1 MHRLL
6 FFLFFLSLLC
16 TSVRAQKS
24 QDLRQD
30 EAFFN
35 QQSQLYQRWLDKAGF
50 GQYFRFRELD
60 VQEKRLDLYLEF
72 LSDDLDLIINQWNT
86 AKERFEDGSG
96 LTLEQ
101 QLFYKATGLMEVRQ
115 GLVSVQLYDTY
126 DLRKTPLF
134 SRAIYF
140 EDGVVKT
147 EESNPKSKID
157 KINLSPSMISGGKS
171 GSVAEFRKQYNKAFV
186 FDCIANFA
194 RERFTKT
201 LCIDRKP
208 EIRILEDQEVLRF
221 EVIDLCKEVL
231 KNENST
237 ICGWLKTLG
246 YDCNWAKRELLTFTT
261 THENTVDG
269 IRVKIELDGKI
280 GSGFYANVSRGG
292 YISMEVDRDKELE
305 NYADELAIEIRK
317 MLEKCQN

>member
-1 MHRLL
+1 MHR
-6 FFLFFLSLLC
+6 FLLSLLLLLFLC
-16 TSVRAQKS
+16 TCVRAQKS

-35 QQSQLYQRWLDKAGF
+35 QQALVYQKWLDKAGL
-50 GQYFRFRELD
+50 GQYFKLRELD

-72 LSDDLDLIINQWNT
+72 RSDSLELIINQWT
-86 AKERFEDGSG
+86 TVKERFERTSG

-101 QLFYKATGLMEVRQ
+101 QLFYKATSLMEVRQ
-115 GLVSVQLYDTY
+115 GIMSVQLYDTY

-140 EDGVVKT
+140 EDGKVKT
-147 EESNPKSKID
+147 ETSDPKSKID
-157 KINLSPSMISGGKS
+157 KINLSPSMISGGKTVS
-171 GSVAEFRKQYNKAFV
+171 AADFRKEYEKAFV
-186 FDCIANFA
+186 FGCIANFA
-194 RERFTKT
+194 KERFGRDVC
-201 LCIDRKP
+201 LDRNP
-208 EIRILEDQEVLRF
+208 EVRILEDQEVLRF
-221 EVIDLCKEVL
+221 EVLDLCKEVL
-231 KNENST
+231 KDENST
-237 ICGWLKTLG
+237 ICGWLNAFG
-246 YDCNWAKRELLTFTT
+246 YDCNWAKRELLTFTV

-269 IRVKIELDGKI
+269 IRITVELDGKI

-292 YISMEVDRDKELE
+292 YVSMEVDRDTELE

>member
-1 MHRLL
+1 MYRLFLALL
-6 FFLFFLSLLC
+6 FLTFLC
-16 TSVRAQKS
+16 TSIHAQKS

-35 QQSQLYQRWLDKAGF
+35 EQAKTYQKWLDKSGL

-60 VQEKRLDLYLEF
+60 VQEKRLDVYLEF
-72 LSDDLDLIINQWNT
+72 HSNDLDSIINQWNT
-86 AKERFEDGSG
+86 VKELFERTSI
-96 LTLEQ
+96 LNLEQ
-101 QLFYKATGLMEVRQ
+101 QLFYKATSLMEVRQ

-140 EDGVVKT
+140 DEGRVQT

-157 KINLSPSMISGGKS
+157 EIDLDSSMISGGKQIS
-171 GSVAEFRKQYNKAFV
+171 KAEFRKQYNKQFV
-186 FDCIANFA
+186 FACIADFV
-194 RERFTKT
+194 RERFTKAV
-201 LCIDRKP
+201 CIDRTP
-208 EIRILEDQEVLRF
+208 EVRILEDQDVLRF

-231 KNENST
+231 KDENST
-237 ICGWLKTLG
+237 ICGWLNTVG
-246 YDCNWAKRELLTFTT
+246 YDCNWAKRELLTFTIA
-261 THENTVDG
+261 HENTVEG
-269 IRVKIELDGKI
+269 IRITVELDGKI

-292 YISMEVDRDKELE
+292 YVSMEVDRDTELE

>member
-1 MHRLL
+1 MPRIL
-6 FFLFFLSLLC
+6 LSLLLVLSLC
-16 TSVRAQKS
+16 TCVRAQKS

-35 QQSQLYQRWLDKAGF
+35 RQSQVYQKWLNKAGF
-50 GQYFRFRELD
+50 GQYFRVRELD

-72 LSDDLDLIINQWNT
+72 RSDSLELIINQWNT
-86 AKERFEDGSG
+86 AKERFENGSG

-101 QLFYKATGLMEVRQ
+101 QLFYKATSLMEVRQ
-115 GLVSVQLYDTY
+115 SLVSVQLYDTY
-126 DLRKTPLF
+126 DLRKAPLF

-140 EDGVVKT
+140 DDGVVKT

-171 GSVAEFRKQYNKAFV
+171 GSVAEFRKQYNKQFV
-186 FDCIANFA
+186 FDCIARFVK
-194 RERFTKT
+194 ERFEKEV
-201 LCIDRKP
+201 CIDRKP
-208 EIRILEDQEVLRF
+208 EVRILEDQEVLRF
-221 EVIDLCKEVL
+221 EVVDLCKEVL

-237 ICGWLKTLG
+237 ICGWLQALG
-246 YDCNWAKRELLTFTT
+246 YDCNWAKRELLIFTI
-261 THENTVDG
+261 THESTVDG
-269 IRVKIELDGKI
+269 IRVMVELDGKV

-292 YISMEVDRDKELE
+292 YVSMEVDRDEELE